1 MHHLLTGSNYV
12 AVANSERQILFC
24 FALMRHYLILVRYG
38 CQDEPPVSDKLEIQG
53 WKN

>member
-12 AVANSERQILFC
+12 AVANSERQIWFC
-24 FALMRHYLILVRYG
+24 FALMHHYLILVRYG

-53 WKN
+53 